1 MHLQTPPVYLD
12 ADLETNS
19 KFDTNKYKQYT
30 KSGSKVDYLVWPTLL
45 LHKDG
50 PVLCKGVAQGK

>member
-1 MHLQTPPVYLD
+1 MHLQTPPVHLD
-12 ADLETNS
+12 VDIETNT
-19 KFDTNKYKQYT
+19 KFDANKFKQYT
-30 KSGSKVDYLVWPTLL
+30 KSGSKIDYLVWPYLL